1 MQGASRIFAVAT
13 VCMGL
18 SGLVAAQIFSQD
30 DWVESPAPP
39 PPAFTTENLVP
50 ISMPRYMTLEFG
62 VDPSSIVITGDG
74 VVRYVVVG
82 RNPSGG
88 AMNAFYEGVR
98 CASAEVKVYARSSG
112 DAWDIASNPEW
123 KPLRSVSSNYSKALA
138 LQGLCRGA
146 APRSSVGDI
155 IRQLKRPVREVE

>member
-1 MQGASRIFAVAT
+1 MQGASRILAVAAL
-13 VCMGL
+13 CSGL

-30 DWVESPAPP
+30 DWVESPVPP
-39 PPAFTTENLVP
+39 PPAFSTANLVP

-62 VDPSSIVITGDG
+62 VDPSTIVITGDG
-74 VVRYVVVG
+74 VVRYVVVA

-88 AMNAFYEGVR
+88 AVNVFYEGVR

-112 DAWDIASNPEW
+112 REWEIASNPEW

-138 LQGLCRGA
+138 VQGLCGGA
-146 APRSSVGDI
+146 APRASVSEI
-155 IRQLKRPVREVE
+155 IRQLKRPVREIE